1 MKQECI
7 SLINENN
14 KKMNVSIYDAVKD
27 GNKKIEKKLQE
38 EQKKKK
44 DEGEGELVELIEKIS
59 EKQKLK
65 AKLDEFG

>member
-1 MKQECI
+1 
-7 SLINENN
+7 
-14 KKMNVSIYDAVKD
+14 MNVSIYDAVKD